1 MQRLVADGHTAVVEQ
16 TSPLTD
22 HAVAAIVQQ
31 QDGAPLGTI
40 ELAIGKAMSAVL
52 FARSTAELAT
62 FAQPGGPFY
71 GIQQT
76 HAGKVVIFG
85 GGVPVFDG
93 AAIVGAVGASAGMI
107 EQDIEVADA
116 GLTAFGH
123 SLA

>member
-1 MQRLVADGHTAVVEQ
+1 M
-16 TSPLTD
+16 
-22 HAVAAIVQQ
+22 
-31 QDGAPLGTI
+31 
-40 ELAIGKAMSAVL
+40 
-52 FARSTAELAT
+52 
-62 FAQPGGPFY
+62 
-71 GIQQT
+71 
-76 HAGKVVIFG
+76 IFG